1 MSTWSS
7 CCSVS
12 VIFGYLIYKHT
23 SSFSPSYLHT
33 HENTHTQTHTQ
44 PVPVRCLRAWHLPQK
59 LPSHCLHGAVINV
72 ALDQSAHTASS
83 LDTNQTL
90 MKTSEMPPRPL
101 ASTHTVP
108 NHMPLLTPK
117 HTPLI
122 GAIVEKLVA
131 TTRGPKMWRC
141 GGFQFEHVASS
152 HLVFQPSLGV
162 SALKQYLFSF
172 H

>member
-1 MSTWSS
+1 MNRCTEQNLNVVTHFTVLMYHKPTGK
-7 CCSVS
+7 CQHDLPVVASVLFLDIS
-12 VIFGYLIYKHT
+12 YT
-23 SSFSPSYLHT
+23 SIQALFLPLTY
-33 HENTHTQTHTQ
+33 THTQTHTQ

-122 GAIVEKLVA
+122 GAIVEKLLA
-131 TTRGPKMWRC
+131 TTRGPKM
-141 GGFQFEHVASS
+141 
-152 HLVFQPSLGV
+152 
-162 SALKQYLFSF
+162 
-172 H
+172 